1 MPRMIDL
8 IRNSRL
14 PSNLM
19 QFAVCGALSVPP
31 GETIEILVHL
41 ALHNRLF
48 GAQAGLTLAGWDE
61 KASRAVAADPTTS
74 PEVLGYFV
82 SLENLRT
89 CLLPALA
96 ENPSVSEESLDR
108 LAVSGSR
115 SVVEVLLKSAR
126 VMRSPRLLEALQSNP
141 NLLPNELA
149 EIGKKPPALETS
161 PAAEPDVPDEVI
173 EGTVTKYLEENAA
186 ELAAEKD
193 KPFHSIGMA
202 HEETGSEAAGEVGPQ
217 AAAATGNASA
227 DAAKS
232 AAGESA
238 TAAAGKSAAVA
249 THARK
254 QPHPDHE
261 ERRDSTLQKIA
272 KLDIRG
278 RITLAMRGSKEDRSI
293 LIRDS
298 TKLVAIAVLE
308 SPKVSDAEVE
318 KIALQKNVLEAV
330 LRAIPMKRRFAKNY
344 SIMRNLVYNPRTPL
358 DLSLGL
364 MKNLL
369 IHDLKNLSGNK
380 EISDTIRKV
389 ALRMYKQKVD
399 KKG

>member
-1 MPRMIDL
+1 MMPRMIDL

-238 TAAAGKSAAVA
+238 TAAAGKSAA
-249 THARK
+249 
-254 QPHPDHE
+254 
-261 ERRDSTLQKIA
+261 
-272 KLDIRG
+272 
-278 RITLAMRGSKEDRSI
+278 
-293 LIRDS
+293 
-298 TKLVAIAVLE
+298 
-308 SPKVSDAEVE
+308 
-318 KIALQKNVLEAV
+318 
-330 LRAIPMKRRFAKNY
+330 
-344 SIMRNLVYNPRTPL
+344 
-358 DLSLGL
+358 
-364 MKNLL
+364 
-369 IHDLKNLSGNK
+369 
-380 EISDTIRKV
+380 
-389 ALRMYKQKVD
+389 
-399 KKG
+399 